1 VLSPK
6 SDFGRWTL
14 DFGLWTLDLDQ
25 IFIGVFGSSRPGEGE
40 PAYEEARSLGRAIAK
55 RKGRV
60 VCGGYGG
67 VMEAACRGAADEA
80 GYSVGV
86 VYEGGSANPWVAE
99 VIPVRDL
106 TERLRQLRDRSEA
119 WIFLPRGLG
128 TMLELVWIGESVV
141 KGMVPAQPLVLFGD
155 FWRPTVERM
164 VSEAVGPGR
173 ESLVRSIRW
182 AKTPEEAA
190 ALAFGESPES

>member
-1 VLSPK
+1 MIS
-6 SDFGRWTL
+6 
-14 DFGLWTLDLDQ
+14 
-25 IFIGVFGSSRPGEGE
+25 IGIFGSSRPGEGE

-67 VMEAACRGAADEA
+67 VMEAACRGAADE
-80 GYSVGV
+80 GGDSVGI

-99 VIPVRDL
+99 AIPVRDL
-106 TERLRQLRDRSEA
+106 AERLRQLRDRSEA

-141 KGMVPAQPLVLFGD
+141 KGMAPERPLILLGD
-155 FWRPTVERM
+155 FWRSTVDRM
-164 VSEAVGPGR
+164 ISEAAGPGR
-173 ESLVRSIRW
+173 DALIRSIRW

-190 ALAFGESPES
+190 GLAFGESPKS